1 MVIAGYTTFRSAPGA
16 PAHEP
21 DGADLGLWYGWRSCW
36 VVRGLYDEGWR
47 RYPDRD
53 VRHVRMRRVELT
65 LDVRDPAMT
74 DLTTFRDPP
83 QAPGRGRDVL
93 TVVAVAL
100 FVATLIAVGYGVV
113 WAGTEVGR
121 APRSSGTMALT
132 TVQSPTSAVGPTSS
146 QPSPSPSTSP
156 SPSPSAS
163 PLPSPRPTATHASRG
178 GAPAVPSAPTASTA
192 STAAPTA
199 WSAPLTPTQQLQ
211 PQTATPR
218 VPQPC
223 PCSLFPADAAPAVP
237 DAGDAQPVEVG
248 VRFSSSVDVSV
259 IGVRFYKSAQNTGVH
274 TGTLWAASGQELAT
288 GTFLGETPSGWQT
301 LRLAAPVALSAGQE
315 VVASYHAPDG
325 HYAGDV
331 DYFTAD
337 HSAGPLTARGGS
349 NGVYTRGT
357 NRAFPTSSFRSTN
370 YWVDVLVVPT

>member
-1 MVIAGYTTFRSAPGA
+1 
-16 PAHEP
+16 
-21 DGADLGLWYGWRSCW
+21 
-36 VVRGLYDEGWR
+36 
-47 RYPDRD
+47 
-53 VRHVRMRRVELT
+53 MRCVELT
-65 LDVRDPAMT
+65 LDVRDPAMS

-83 QAPGRGRDVL
+83 RAPGRGRDVL

-121 APRSSGTMALT
+121 APQSSGTMALT
-132 TVQSPTSAVGPTSS
+132 TVRSPTSVVAPTSS
-146 QPSPSPSTSP
+146 QPSAAPSP

-163 PLPSPRPTATHASRG
+163 RLPSPRPMATHPSRG
-178 GAPAVPSAPTASTA
+178 GAPAAPSAPTASTA
-192 STAAPTA
+192 STTAATA
-199 WSAPLTPTQQLQ
+199 WSAPPTLNQQPQ
-211 PQTATPR
+211 SQTATPR
-218 VPQPC
+218 VAQPC

-288 GTFLGETPSGWQT
+288 GTFVGETPSGWQT
-301 LRLAAPVALSAGQE
+301 LRLAAPVALPAGQE
-315 VVASYHAPDG
+315 VVASYHAPSG
-325 HYAGDV
+325 HYAGDAG
-331 DYFTAD
+331 YFAAD
-337 HSAGPLTARGGS
+337 RSAGPLTAPGGS
-349 NGVYTRGT
+349 NGLYTRGT
-357 NRAFPTSSFRSTN
+357 NRAFPTSSFRATN